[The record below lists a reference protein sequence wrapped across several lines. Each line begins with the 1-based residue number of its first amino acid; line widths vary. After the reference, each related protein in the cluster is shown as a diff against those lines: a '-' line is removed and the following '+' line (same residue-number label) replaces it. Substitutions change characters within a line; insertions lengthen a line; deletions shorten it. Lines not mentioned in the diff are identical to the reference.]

1 MNLICWN
8 IKFYLILIL
17 FLSYFILLKLI
28 PKINLKNNYRD
39 IILLGL
45 SLILV
50 PSLIISLS
58 VKYQNWALRENYP
71 SAFVQIFLQFLG
83 MGFLL
88 MAYISY
94 VLENSRLY
102 ANKIRQKFIIHFIV
116 LACSLSIALINIF
129 NYLCQWIGA
138 WSYLFFAEQ

>member
-1 MNLICWN
+1 MIFISINYIS
-8 IKFYLILIL
+8 
-17 FLSYFILLKLI
+17 SYFKLYH
-28 PKINLKNNYRD
+28 INLKNNYRD

-116 LACSLSIALINIF
+116 LACSLTIALINIF
-129 NYLCQWIGA
+129 NYNQMFII
-138 WSYLFFAEQ
+138 SNTTSFNDK